1 MFYHLKGELVLV
13 DSAFVVI
20 DVGGVGYKLTVS
32 LLTADSLSGRLGS
45 AVKLFTHLAVREDAV
60 ELFGFGNQEELEFF
74 RLLTNAVS
82 GVGPKMA
89 MGILSAFSPDT
100 LTRIICT
107 EDTKALSKA
116 PGIGAKTA
124 ARIILELK
132 EKISGDA
139 ITSLPSLGGGK
150 AAAAPRMSGKLSEAA
165 EVLTGL
171 GYSRAEATEVLRS
184 LNTAD
189 MSLEEIIK
197 AALKGFAAP

>member
-1 MFYHLKGELVLV
+1 MFYHLKGELCLV
-13 DSAFVVI
+13 ESSFAVI

-45 AVKLFTHLAVREDAV
+45 TVKLFTHLQVREDAV
-60 ELFGFGNQEELEFF
+60 ELFGFGTHEELEFF
-74 RLLTNAVS
+74 RLLNTVS
-82 GVGPKMA
+82 GVGPKA
-89 MGILSAFSPDT
+89 SMGILSAFSPET
-100 LTRIICT
+100 LTRIICS
-107 EDTKALSKA
+107 EDTKALAKA

-139 ITSLPSLGGGK
+139 ITALPTVGGATK
-150 AAAAPRMSGKLSEAA
+150 AAPRMSGKLSEAA

-171 GYSRAEATEVLRS
+171 GYSRAEATEVLRG

-189 MSLEEIIK
+189 MTLEEIIK
-197 AALKGFAAP
+197 AALKGFAKA

>member
-1 MFYHLKGELVLV
+1 MFYHLKGELCLV
-13 DSAFVVI
+13 ESSFAVI

-45 AVKLFTHLAVREDAV
+45 TVKLFTHLQVREDAV
-60 ELFGFGNQEELEFF
+60 ELFGFGTHEELEFF
-74 RLLTNAVS
+74 RLLNTVS
-82 GVGPKMA
+82 GVGPKA
-89 MGILSAFSPDT
+89 SMGILSAFSPEA
-100 LTRIICT
+100 LTRIICS
-107 EDTKALSKA
+107 EDTKALAKA

-139 ITSLPSLGGGK
+139 ITALPTVGGATK
-150 AAAAPRMSGKLSEAA
+150 ATPKMSGKLSEAA

-171 GYSRAEATEVLRS
+171 GYSRAEATEVLRG

-189 MSLEEIIK
+189 MTLEEIIK
-197 AALKGFAAP
+197 AALKGFAKA